1 MHNNYFLLRQLAAE
15 LNTCLN
21 GSIVS
26 ECFSQN
32 KDELIIRFET
42 TEKSFFIKASLVP
55 EFCCLSFPES
65 FNRARKNSVDLF
77 GEIIG
82 QRVSGVTSFRNE
94 RCFSIELSAGFLLLF
109 KMHGN
114 RSNVVLFHNQQPTA
128 LFRNHLRQDL
138 SLQIEELNKEI
149 DWSRESF
156 LKNRQNLKQHYFTF
170 GKVVWHYLETE
181 HINTS
186 SADEQ
191 WKAIQDIRKR
201 LEAPSYYITEL
212 EGRLILSLLP
222 IGTIQTTHT
231 SAVLALRDFFVRYS
245 VQTGFLK
252 EKQAAHS
259 ALSIRLKNTENYM
272 VKAGQK
278 LTEIESDNHYRL
290 WADLI
295 MANLHLVKPQ
305 LDTLEL
311 PDFYQDQKPVTVK
324 LKKELSGQ
332 KNAELYYR
340 KAKNHHIEVTKLKE
354 SIARKQREEETLR
367 QYLEQVHHAADVMTL
382 RQVVT
387 QAGLTKVSR
396 QTEAPLPYHEVE
408 FKGFKIWVGKNA
420 KSNDVL
426 TLKHTYKEDL
436 WLHAKDVAGSHV
448 VVKHQ
453 AGKKFPNEV
462 IERAAQLAAYHSK
475 RKTDSL
481 CPVAVTQKKYIRKR
495 KGDAPGAVRVE
506 REDVIMVEP
515 VP

>member
-15 LNTCLN
+15 LNTSLN

-42 TEKSFFIKASLVP
+42 AEKPFFIKASLVP
-55 EFCCLSFPES
+55 EFCCLSFPEN
-65 FNRARKNSVDLF
+65 FTRARKNSVDLF

-82 QRVSGVTSFRNE
+82 QRIVRVTSFRNE
-94 RCFSIELSAGFLLLF
+94 RCFSIELTDGFTLLY

-138 SLQIEELNKEI
+138 SLQVEELNKEI
-149 DWSRESF
+149 DWSKESF
-156 LKNRQNLKQHYFTF
+156 LKNLQNLKQHYFTL
-170 GKVVWHYLETE
+170 GNVVWYYLETQ
-181 HINTS
+181 HVNTG
-186 SADEQ
+186 SAEEQ
-191 WKAIQDIRKR
+191 WKAIQDVLKSF
-201 LEAPSYYITEL
+201 EAPTYYITEL
-212 EGRLILSLLP
+212 EDRLMLSLLP
-222 IGTIQTTHT
+222 IGTIQATHT
-231 SAVLALRDFFVRYS
+231 SAAQALHDFFVRYS

-252 EKQAAHS
+252 EKQAARS
-259 ALSIRLKNTENYM
+259 ALTIRLKNTERYLA
-272 VKAGQK
+272 KTLQK
-278 LTEIESDNHYRL
+278 LSAIESDDQYRL

-305 LDTLEL
+305 MDTLVV
-311 PDFYQDQKPVTVK
+311 PDFYQDQKPVTIK
-324 LKKELSGQ
+324 LKKDLSAQ

-340 KAKNHHIEVTKLKE
+340 KSKNHHIEVNKLKE
-354 SIARKQREEETLR
+354 SIARKQHEEESLR
-367 QYLEQVHHAADVMTL
+367 QSLEQVNRAEDVVTL

-387 QAGLTKVSR
+387 QAGLAKVSS

-408 FKGFKIWVGKNA
+408 FQGFKIWVGKNA

-426 TLKHTYKEDL
+426 TLKYTYKEDL

-453 AGKKFPNEV
+453 SGKKFPKEV
-462 IERAAQLAAYHSK
+462 IERAAQLAAFHSK

-481 CPVAVTQKKYIRKR
+481 CPVTVTPKKYVRKR
-495 KGDAPGAVRVE
+495 KGDGPGAVRVE

-515 VP
+515 AP